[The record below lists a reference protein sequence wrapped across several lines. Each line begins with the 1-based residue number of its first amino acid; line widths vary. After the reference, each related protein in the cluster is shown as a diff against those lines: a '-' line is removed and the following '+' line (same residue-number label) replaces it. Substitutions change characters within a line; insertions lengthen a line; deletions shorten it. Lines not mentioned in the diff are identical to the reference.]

1 MRVPYTGKPAPSKFQ
16 VEKLGSC
23 RKLRLGPPS
32 FCVAVTLGELLNPT
46 SGVDKLLLTS
56 EERVAGRADTNLDV
70 LLRRTG
76 LVGSTTGAGDHRIVV
91 LWVNFIFHGRRVRLK
106 NLRFRFRIYT
116 IGQHLPSRRARKL
129 RLHPRAVKR
138 QNDLLYQ
145 LSGAGPFSA
154 EIPPLKGG
162 ISTKI
167 AH

>member
-106 NLRFRFRIYT
+106 IYVFVSEY
-116 IGQHLPSRRARKL
+116 IP
-129 RLHPRAVKR
+129 
-138 QNDLLYQ
+138 
-145 LSGAGPFSA
+145 SA
-154 EIPPLKGG
+154 ELCRAEGRENYASTLGRSSGKTTCSINSPALAHFPQKFHLSKGE
-162 ISTKI
+162 IRQKLPI
-167 AH
+167 